1 MSTPTDKTVP
11 DLSLGIPSD
20 DVVEG
25 KPVVGKL
32 ADDLVLLVRDK
43 GRVFAVGAACT
54 HYGGALAQGVVA
66 EGQICCPLHHARFAL
81 ATGEATRAPA
91 LNPLAC
97 WNAEEI
103 EGKITL
109 RGQRAVG
116 AAQATPANGPASV
129 VIVGGGAAGHAAAET
144 LRQEGYAGP
153 VTLVSADRSE
163 PYDRPNLSKD
173 YLAGTAPEEWIP
185 LRPAEHYRNLNIS
198 LLVDTPVV
206 KVHVASRS
214 VELGD
219 GRSLP
224 FGALLLATGT
234 RPIRLDVPGADRPSV
249 LTLRSW
255 ADSKRIRAAA
265 RVARHAVVV
274 GSSFIGLEVAAA
286 LRTLGIH
293 VTVVTPAARP
303 MERLFGPAVADFLRR
318 RHEQHGVEFRLGA
331 RPVHINQR
339 TVTLSSGED
348 MPADLVVVGIG
359 VQPVTDLAEQTGIDL
374 DNGILVNDQLETSV
388 PGIFAA
394 GDVARFPDP
403 VSGERIRIEH
413 WVVAQRQG
421 ALAAQNM
428 LGRRKR
434 LSIVPF
440 FWSQHYDVTLRY
452 VGHAAAWDE
461 ARVDGTIDGLDAR
474 IDYLAAGKRLAV
486 ATINRDQESL
496 EAELDFERQWADTP
510 PRC

>member
-1 MSTPTDKTVP
+1 MGTPDDKTAP
-11 DLSLGIPSD
+11 DLSLGIPSGD
-20 DVVEG
+20 LVEG
-25 KPVVGKL
+25 KPLVGKV
-32 ADDLVLLVRDK
+32 ADDLVLLVREN
-43 GRVFAVGAACT
+43 GRAFAVGASCT
-54 HYGGALAQGVVA
+54 HYGGALAQGVVVQ
-66 EGQICCPLHHARFAL
+66 GQICCPLHHARFAL
-81 ATGEATRAPA
+81 ATGEATRSPA

-97 WNAEEI
+97 WNVEEV
-103 EGKITL
+103 EGKIHL
-109 RGQRAVG
+109 RGQRPAV
-116 AAQATPANGPASV
+116 AARPTPAESPASV

-153 VTLVSADRSE
+153 ITLVSADQSQ

-185 LRPAEHYRNLNIS
+185 LRPADHYRSLDIN
-198 LLVDTPVV
+198 LLVDTQAV

-234 RPIRLDVPGADRPSV
+234 QPLNLDVPGADGPSV
-249 LTLRSW
+249 LTLRTW
-255 ADSKRIRAAA
+255 ADSKKIRAAA

-274 GSSFIGLEVAAA
+274 GGSFIGLEVAAA
-286 LRTLGIH
+286 LRALGIQ

-303 MERLFGPAVADFLRR
+303 MGHLFGPAVADFLRR
-318 RHEQHGVEFRLGA
+318 LHEQHGVMFRLGSSPA
-331 RPVHINQR
+331 RIGQQ
-339 TVTLSSGED
+339 TVTLSSGEAV
-348 MPADLVVVGIG
+348 PADLVVVGIG
-359 VQPVTDLAEQTGIDL
+359 VRPVTELAQQAGIEVD
-374 DNGILVNDQLETSV
+374 DGILVDDQLETSE

-394 GDVARFPDP
+394 GDVARFPHP

-428 LGRRKR
+428 LGRGKR
-434 LSIVPF
+434 LAIVPF

-452 VGHAAAWDE
+452 VGHAAGWDE
-461 ARVDGTIDGLDAR
+461 VRVDGTIDGLDAR

-486 ATINRDQESL
+486 ATINRDRESL
-496 EAELDFERQWADTP
+496 EAELAFERQWADATSQ
-510 PRC
+510 

>member
-11 DLSLGIPSD
+11 DLSLGIPSGEL
-20 DVVEG
+20 VEG
-25 KPVVGKL
+25 KPLVGKL
-32 ADDLVLLVRDK
+32 GDDMVLLVREN
-43 GRVFAVGAACT
+43 GRAFAVGASCT
-54 HYGGALAQGVVA
+54 HYGGALAQGVVSH
-66 EGQICCPLHHARFAL
+66 GQICCPLHHARFAL

-91 LNPLAC
+91 LNPVAC
-97 WNAEEI
+97 WNVEEVD
-103 EGKITL
+103 GRVTL
-109 RGQRAVG
+109 RGQRPAV
-116 AAQATPANGPASV
+116 AARPTDGPASV

-153 VTLVSADRSE
+153 VALVSADPSE

-185 LRPAEHYRNLNIS
+185 LRPADYYRNLNIK

-206 KVHVASRS
+206 KLHVASRS
-214 VELGD
+214 VELGN

-234 RPIRLDVPGADRPSV
+234 RPISLDVPGADRPSV
-249 LTLRSW
+249 STLRTW
-255 ADSKRIRAAA
+255 ADSKKMRAAA

-274 GSSFIGLEVAAA
+274 GGSFIGLEVAAA

-293 VTVVTPAARP
+293 VTVVTPEPRP

-331 RPVHINQR
+331 RPVRINQR

-348 MPADLVVVGIG
+348 VPADLVVVGIG
-359 VQPVTDLAEQTGIDL
+359 VQPVTELAAQTGIEM

-421 ALAAQNM
+421 ALAAHNM
-428 LGRRKR
+428 LGRKKR
-434 LSIVPF
+434 LAIVPF
-440 FWSQHYDVTLRY
+440 FWSQQYDVTLRY

-486 ATINRDQESL
+486 ATINRDGESL
-496 EAELDFERQWADTP
+496 EAELDFERQWADTTAQ
-510 PRC
+510 

>member
-11 DLSLGIPSD
+11 DLSLGIPSGEL
-20 DVVEG
+20 VEG
-25 KPVVGKL
+25 KPLVGKL
-32 ADDLVLLVRDK
+32 GDDLVMLVREK
-43 GRVFAVGAACT
+43 GRAFAVGANCT
-54 HYGGALAQGVVA
+54 HYGGALAQGVLSH
-66 EGQICCPLHHARFAL
+66 GQICCPLHHARFAL

-91 LNPLAC
+91 LSPLAC
-97 WNAEEI
+97 WNVDEV
-103 EGKITL
+103 EGTITL
-109 RGQRAVG
+109 RGQRAAV
-116 AAQATPANGPASV
+116 AARPAEGPASV

-153 VTLVSADRSE
+153 VTLVSADPSE

-185 LRPAEHYRNLNIS
+185 LRPADHYRNLNIS

-206 KVHVASRS
+206 KLHVASRS
-214 VELGD
+214 VELGN

-234 RPIRLDVPGADRPSV
+234 RPISLDVPGADRPSV
-249 LTLRSW
+249 LTLRTW
-255 ADSKRIRAAA
+255 ADSKKIRAAA
-265 RVARHAVVV
+265 RVASHTVVV
-274 GSSFIGLEVAAA
+274 GASFIGLEVASA
-286 LRTLGIH
+286 LRTLGTH

-331 RPVHINQR
+331 RPVRINQR
-339 TVTLSSGED
+339 TVTLSNGED
-348 MPADLVVVGIG
+348 VPADMVVVGIG
-359 VQPVTDLAEQTGIDL
+359 VQPVTDLAAQTGIEM

-421 ALAAQNM
+421 ALAAHNM
-428 LGRRKR
+428 LGRKKR
-434 LSIVPF
+434 LAIVPF

-461 ARVDGTIDGLDAR
+461 ACVDGTIDGLDAR

-486 ATINRDQESL
+486 ATINRDGESL
-496 EAELDFERQWADTP
+496 EAELDFERQWADPTAQ
-510 PRC
+510 